1 MPHPVERHD
10 PSERQAPRVDVGP
23 EGHEESR
30 EEGQGRE
37 HRDRHDE
44 RAPDPHRGYEGA
56 LEEVEGAQP
65 DRDCGSREDDGVP
78 RRVERRDEG
87 VGEAGATLQLLA
99 IAAHDE
105 ERVVDR
111 HAETDQ

>member
-1 MPHPVERHD
+1 VPHPVERRD
-10 PSERQAPRVDVGP
+10 PSERQASGVDVGP
-23 EGHEESR
+23 ERHEER
-30 EEGQGRE
+30 GEERQGRE

-44 RAPDPHRGYEGA
+44 RAPDPHRGQEGA

-65 DRDCGSREDDGVP
+65 DRDGGSREHYGVA

-87 VGEAGATLQLLA
+87 VGVAGATLQLLT
-99 IAAHDE
+99 IAAHYE
-105 ERVVDR
+105 ERIVDR